1 METINRPEM
10 LLLEKG
16 ENFKIL
22 QVRAKAG
29 MVMPQHHTTEE
40 AVICVQEGEA
50 LLKMADGDHLMKKGV
65 AKIIG
70 AGEDH
75 TLEVN
80 KDFKAIVT
88 MALHSEIEFQV
99 K

>member
-1 METINRPEM
+1 M

-16 ENFKIL
+16 KTFKVL
-22 QVRAKAG
+22 QVHAKAG
-29 MVMPQHHTTEE
+29 MIMPQHHTTQE
-40 AVICVQEGEA
+40 AVISVQEGEA

-75 TLEVN
+75 SLEV
-80 KDFKAIVT
+80 KTDFKALVT
-88 MALHSEIEFQV
+88 MALHSEIEFQI